1 MKKIV
6 KNTSTDYLKA
16 NIIFQMFECGKRGVT
31 RRWIEDLYEDEK
43 GEIPGEKAILR
54 IMTQID
60 EHLRPQSARVIK
72 KREYGITRY
81 CLEDVA

>member
-1 MKKIV
+1 MKNSM

-16 NIIFQMFECGKRGVT
+16 NIVFQMFECGKRGIT

-43 GEIPGEKAILR
+43 GDIPGDKVILR

-60 EHLRPQSARVIK
+60 EHLQPQSVRIVK
-72 KREYGITRY
+72 KRLYGITRY
-81 CLEDVA
+81 FLEDVA